1 MKMDEARPSR
11 RETMDEERAL
21 KLAETT
27 DLSPRQALLL
37 IQRYGDDEQG
47 LMEAVRNFKAE
58 S

>member
-1 MKMDEARPSR
+1 MVAARPSR

-27 DLSPRQALLL
+27 DLSPRQALPL

-47 LMEAVRNFKAE
+47 LMDAARNFKAE

>member
-1 MKMDEARPSR
+1 MAEKPQNR
-11 RETMDEERAL
+11 REAIDEEHAL

-37 IQRYGDDEQG
+37 IQRYGDDEEG
-47 LMEAVRNFKAE
+47 LMKAARNFKAE

>member
-1 MKMDEARPSR
+1 MGDAPQNRRDTIDE
-11 RETMDEERAL
+11 DRAL

-37 IQRYGDDEQG
+37 IQRYGDDEEG
-47 LMEAVRNFKAE
+47 LMNAARNFKAE

>member
-1 MKMDEARPSR
+1 MDDERQNR
-11 RETMDEERAL
+11 RETIDEERAM

-37 IQRYGDDEQG
+37 IQRYGEDEDG
-47 LMEAVRNFKAE
+47 LMKAALNFKAE